1 MRSVRGIHRSRLAAS
16 NVHRLF
22 VKEARR
28 TVQKLGWQVPQNDIS
43 PTLVGAIPLPFSVPN
58 LFEAAFGYKGNLRFV
73 QFGYTAVPLSLG
85 TAMAATICLPTGT
98 CGLGF
103 FTTQR

>member
-1 MRSVRGIHRSRLAAS
+1 MRSVGGIHRTRLAAS

-73 QFGYTAVPLSLG
+73 QFGYTAG